1 MRIRTLMCVSAL
13 LCIIC
18 SSARGEIAVD
28 KPELDVVGEQGFVA
42 YDLEGAIYLDD
53 TSAQQVEQPVVT
65 KRYVRSRA
73 GFNLPKSFYYVGA
86 PIFLLLFL
94 RVMALFLR
102 LFEEERKEELKEA
115 RLKAL
120 DPE

>member
-1 MRIRTLMCVSAL
+1 MCASAL

-28 KPELDVVGEQGFVA
+28 KPELDVGGEQGFVA